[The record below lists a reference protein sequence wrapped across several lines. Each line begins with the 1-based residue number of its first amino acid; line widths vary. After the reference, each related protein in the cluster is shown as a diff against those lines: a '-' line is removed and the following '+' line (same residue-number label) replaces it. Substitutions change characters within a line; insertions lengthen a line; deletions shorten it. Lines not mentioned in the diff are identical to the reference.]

1 MIKPNKYIAEI
12 LKWSNM
18 RDSKKCLLPITW
30 YYSLQD
36 TNVLLHHISNKVCVW
51 FFMLQLLDPSCMPCI
66 AHTQISH
73 MLKVLW
79 VAIKQIWWISKDNC
93 KNILKY
99 LKTTKDLYLGRVSK
113 DPNLTKAPFGTLELN
128 SIPIVII

>member
-1 MIKPNKYIAEI
+1 
-12 LKWSNM
+12 
-18 RDSKKCLLPITW
+18 
-30 YYSLQD
+30 
-36 TNVLLHHISNKVCVW
+36 
-51 FFMLQLLDPSCMPCI
+51 
-66 AHTQISH
+66 